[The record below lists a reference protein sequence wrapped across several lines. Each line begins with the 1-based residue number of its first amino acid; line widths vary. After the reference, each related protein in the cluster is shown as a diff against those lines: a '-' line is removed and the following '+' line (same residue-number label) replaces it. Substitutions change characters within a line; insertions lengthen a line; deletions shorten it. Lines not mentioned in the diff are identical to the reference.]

1 MQTVSCKKQS
11 ERKMWSFDEKTD
23 KMAGSYK
30 NMYQENV
37 VLCGSSAYTKKYYL
51 NEDFEGLPEAIKDE
65 LKIMCVLY
73 TEDIG
78 GVLQLKFDDEG
89 NLQFETSADEGD
101 LLYDDIGSVLKIKQ
115 LQNTKS
121 ELLEALET
129 YYRVF
134 FLGEDWEEEE

>member
-1 MQTVSCKKQS
+1 M
-11 ERKMWSFDEKTD
+11 RSFDEKTD

-89 NLQFETSADEGD
+89 NL
-101 LLYDDIGSVLKIKQ
+101 LYDDIGSVLKIKQ